1 MNRMIAVAPVRKS
14 VRVQVSPA
22 RAFEVFTKSMS
33 RWWPATHTI
42 LKVAPKEHII
52 EPRTG
57 GRWYQVGVDGSQCD
71 NGKVLAWE
79 PPRRLLLAWQL
90 NAEWQFDPGLVT
102 EVEVPFIEEGAHA
115 TRVELEHRHLER
127 MGEKAET
134 VRASV
139 DSAGGW
145 GAILESYR
153 AVADSV
159 A

>member
-1 MNRMIAVAPVRKS
+1 MSRTISVAPVRKTI
-14 VRVQVSPA
+14 RVNASPA
-22 RAFEVFTKSMS
+22 RAFEVFTTGMS

-52 EPRTG
+52 EPRAG
-57 GRWYQVGVDGSQCD
+57 GRWYQIGVDGSECD

-79 PPRRLLLAWQL
+79 PPHRLLLAWQIDA
-90 NAEWQFDPGLVT
+90 NWQFDSKLIT
-102 EVEVPFIEEGAHA
+102 EVEVLFLEEGTNS
-115 TRVELEHRHLER
+115 TRVELEHRNIER

-145 GAILESYR
+145 SAILESFR
-153 AVADSV
+153 QVANG
-159 A
+159 